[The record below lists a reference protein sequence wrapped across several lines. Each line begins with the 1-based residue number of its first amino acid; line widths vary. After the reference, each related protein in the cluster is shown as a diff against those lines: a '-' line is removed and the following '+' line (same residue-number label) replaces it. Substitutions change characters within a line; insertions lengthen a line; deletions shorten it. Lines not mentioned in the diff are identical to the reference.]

1 MRQADTN
8 TLTEHGTKTFQLCAT
23 AAIACAYGS
32 LCALHAQFTA
42 DMSVS
47 LSTPYQLVESWPNVP
62 NGRTLGNTAGVAID
76 RDRTSLWIVER
87 CGGAACTGS
96 KVDPIIEFNASGA
109 AVAGFGGGMFS
120 FPHGIYVDRDGNV
133 WVTDAAD
140 PKLDSQRQGQVVV
153 KFSPS
158 GRVLMTLG
166 TRGVP
171 GAGTTTFN
179 RPSAVITAPNG
190 DIFVADGHGGD
201 SNARIVKFSS
211 NGTFVKSW
219 GKKGSGPGEFDN
231 PHALAL
237 DAQGRLFVADRE
249 NNRIQVFDQD
259 GRFILEWKQFG
270 RPSGLAINNDDML
283 FVTDSDS
290 NDQVNAGWAR
300 GVRIGSARDGKVTA
314 FIPDNRAAG
323 GAAEG
328 VAVDARGNVYLGEN
342 RRQGV
347 VKYSGR

>member
-1 MRQADTN
+1 
-8 TLTEHGTKTFQLCAT
+8 
-23 AAIACAYGS
+23 
-32 LCALHAQFTA
+32 
-42 DMSVS
+42 
-47 LSTPYQLVESWPNVP
+47 
-62 NGRTLGNTAGVAID
+62 
-76 RDRTSLWIVER
+76 
-87 CGGAACTGS
+87 
-96 KVDPIIEFNASGA
+96 
-109 AVAGFGGGMFS
+109 MFS
-120 FPHGIYVDRDGNV
+120 FPHGVHVDRDGDV

-140 PKLDSQRQGQVVV
+140 PKLDSQGQGQVVV
-153 KFSPS
+153 KFSS
-158 GRVLMTLG
+158 AGRVLMTLG

-171 GAGTTTFN
+171 GDGTTTFN

-211 NGTFVKSW
+211 SGQFIKAW
-219 GKKGSGPGEFDN
+219 GKKGSGPGEFNN

-237 DAQGRLFVADRE
+237 DTQGRLFVADRE

-270 RPSGLAINNDDML
+270 RPSGLAIDHGDVL
-283 FVTDSDS
+283 YVTDSDS

-314 FIPDNRAAG
+314 FIPDNRAPG

-328 VAVDARGNVYLGEN
+328 VAVDTRGHVYLGEN

-347 VKYSGR
+347 LKYSRP